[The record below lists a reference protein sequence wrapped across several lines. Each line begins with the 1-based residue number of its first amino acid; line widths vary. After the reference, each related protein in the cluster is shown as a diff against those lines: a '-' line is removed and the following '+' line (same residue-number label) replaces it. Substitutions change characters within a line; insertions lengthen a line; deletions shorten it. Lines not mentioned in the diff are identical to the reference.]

1 MVGITMKTRI
11 ISALALLAFLIW
23 NPYPLQ
29 VLELKTFDWLMSTK
43 PEVQDEMILL
53 VDIDEDFVK
62 GVGGYPIPRSIYGT
76 MITRTKAIP
85 GITILMPDQD
95 LRGIEEDYKLKNDL
109 EEVATVLAFTASTQA
124 TEGGPHVGT
133 AALGEDPRPW
143 LYQYPGILR
152 QTPVLAESA
161 EGVGLITT
169 APEVDGLVRRVPL
182 VVNVQ
187 DKLYPTF
194 ALEMLRVGTG
204 DPSYQIITKETGVEA
219 IRIPS
224 YPVISTDARARV
236 WTTWNTKFYKQSA
249 AEYLKEPLEGAAFV
263 IFGVTAEGVANPVPT
278 PGGPK
283 FAHEVQAN
291 LLHGLIHGDAPSEP
305 VWAVAAEIVVACI
318 VILLLFLTATNV
330 FISAPIF
337 LSTIG
342 GLCYAAWYYFGQ
354 GYLLDVTGT
363 IFIAFLFWTIVT
375 FRSFITQF
383 MMRRQVKKQFG
394 TYVSPDLVKKL
405 QKDPSL
411 LRLGGETKRMTFL
424 FSDIRGFT
432 PISEKYQKNPQGL
445 TVLINRF
452 LDNQTEIILKHGG
465 TIDKYMGDCIMA
477 FWNAPLDT
485 EEHERKATEA
495 AIEMR
500 IALGELNDTL
510 QEEGLDQIH
519 TGAGINTG
527 PCVVGNFGSS
537 SRFDYS
543 VLGDAVNLAA
553 RLESS
558 CKTYD
563 TDLIISE
570 HSMVDGYDY
579 KFLDE
584 VTVKGKS
591 EPVKIYTITK

>member
-1 MVGITMKTRI
+1 MKTRI
-11 ISALALLAFLIW
+11 LSAIALLAFLIW

-43 PEVQDEMILL
+43 PVVQDNMILL

-62 GVGGYPIPRSIYGT
+62 GVGGYPIPRSYYGA
-76 MITRTKAIP
+76 MISRTDAIP
-85 GITILMPDQD
+85 GITVLMPDPD
-95 LRGIEEDYKLKNDL
+95 LRGPDEDYKLRNDL
-109 EEVATVLAFTASTQA
+109 EEIATVLAFTASTQA

-133 AALGEDPRPW
+133 ATLGEDPRPW
-143 LYQYPGILR
+143 LFEYPGILR
-152 QTPVLAESA
+152 QLPLLANVSA
-161 EGVGLITT
+161 GIGLITT

-187 DKLYPTF
+187 NNLYPTF
-194 ALEMLRVGTG
+194 ALEMLRLGTG

-224 YPVISTDARARV
+224 YPIINTDSHARV
-236 WTTWNTKFYKQSA
+236 WTTWNNEFHHQSA
-249 AEYLKEPLEGAAFV
+249 ADYLKDPVEGATFV
-263 IFGVTAEGVANPVPT
+263 IFGVTAEGIANPVPT
-278 PGGPK
+278 PSGPK

-305 VWAVAAEIVVACI
+305 VWASTAELGVAFII
-318 VILLLFLTATNV
+318 ILVLFLTATNV
-330 FISAPIF
+330 FLSAPIF
-337 LSTIG
+337 LSAVGTLVYG
-342 GLCYAAWYYFGQ
+342 TWYYFGQ

-363 IFIAFLFWTIVT
+363 IFIAFIFWTVVT

-383 MMRRQVKKQFG
+383 MLRRQIKKQFG

-411 LRLGGETKRMTFL
+411 LRLGGETKRLTFL

-432 PISEKYQKNPQGL
+432 PISEKYQNDPQKL
-445 TVLINRF
+445 VEIVNRF
-452 LDNQTEIILKHGG
+452 LTNQTEIIMKHGG

-477 FWNAPLDT
+477 FWNAPLDV
-485 EEHERKATEA
+485 EEQERKATEA
-495 AIEMR
+495 ALEMR
-500 IALGELNDTL
+500 VALGELN
-510 QEEGLDQIH
+510 EIFKSEGIPEIH
-519 TGAGINTG
+519 TGTGINSG
-527 PCVVGNFGSS
+527 LCVVGNMGSS
-537 SRFDYS
+537 DRFDYS

-558 CKTYD
+558 CKIYE

-570 HSMVDGYDY
+570 YSRVDGYDY
-579 KFLDE
+579 KYLDN